1 MHRNIG
7 GCLIRGG
14 DIHAP
19 VHVSSGLPI
28 IFLNFKFDALITSRL
43 TEAEKD
49 QRPIDMQCL
58 ISTSSLVAWWMHMY
72 S

>member
-1 MHRNIG
+1 MHRIIG

-19 VHVSSGLPI
+19 VHVPSGLPI

-43 TEAEKD
+43 TEAEKGLD
-49 QRPIDMQCL
+49 
-58 ISTSSLVAWWMHMY
+58 S
-72 S
+72 